1 MIWLYIQR
9 PIFCWI
15 SHILV
20 NTLMPFFFL
29 GPAQHK
35 KSHPCWSSALCSY
48 TFLVNWI
55 LLTPVWETL
64 SRIKGFK
71 DVEKCY
77 NANIPLS
84 FKYMFYPS
92 TIISPNTINI
102 INSPVL
108 VLFNMFIVVFFTASF
123 NHLLETE
130 NWGSVVFN
138 IIK

>member
-102 INSPVL
+102 INSSVL
-108 VLFNMFIVVFFTASF
+108 DCSLSLCSSLL
-123 NHLLETE
+123 HLLFICLRLKI
-130 NWGSVVFN
+130 GAQLF
-138 IIK
+138 